1 MPSRFDA
8 VHFHLA
14 HVLRRGHFLLARC
27 RLLGTDCFHET
38 QQGLW
43 FIINFCS
50 LGGKIHY
57 LWPACVWSTP
67 CLISSMWEERV
78 CPLHFSARVWDGPE
92 ASTRPSFWKLCSNPK
107 VDFSLPVFL
116 LLFRFWC
123 PGRSLSHMLWR
134 LRCKF
139 GKGPREPVV

>member
-1 MPSRFDA
+1 MLCIFIWSRSQ
-8 VHFHLA
+8 
-14 HVLRRGHFLLARC
+14 RGHFLLARC
-27 RLLGTDCFHET
+27 RLLGTDCFHEA

-57 LWPACVWSTP
+57 CGQHVSGPPPASSQACGRRESVPCTFLQGFEMGLKPAHSLPSESCAPTP
-67 CLISSMWEERV
+67 RLTFPCQ
-78 CPLHFSARVWDGPE
+78 
-92 ASTRPSFWKLCSNPK
+92 
-107 VDFSLPVFL
+107 FSLLP
-116 LLFRFWC
+116 FRFWC